1 MSTVDP
7 TAPALDAPA
16 PHTNLS
22 GRRRLVAAGNFFFR
36 WRNHIFPLTFALL
49 WVLSRPRPAF
59 GSFRADAIVDIA
71 GFAIALCGQIL
82 RAGAIGYAY
91 IIRGG
96 KKRRI
101 HADALVQEGLF
112 AHSRNPLYA
121 GNFLVFLGL
130 FVMIHSAFGYAVGVP
145 FFAFAYIAIVAA
157 EEDFLLRRFGDVY
170 ADYCRRVSRFLPALG
185 GMRRT
190 LGSMH
195 FDLGRLVR
203 KEYGSTFT
211 WLTLALAIEA
221 REQIAWHGVHA
232 ARPVLAWL
240 FGAFVV
246 LVTAYAT
253 ARFLK
258 KTRRL

>member
-1 MSTVDP
+1 MSTYGP
-7 TAPALDAPA
+7 TAAPLDSSA
-16 PHTNLS
+16 PHTSLS
-22 GRRRLVAAGNFFFR
+22 SRRWLVAAGNFFFH
-36 WRNHIFPLTFALL
+36 WRNHIFPLAFVAL
-49 WVLSRPRPAF
+49 WALSPPRPAF
-59 GSFRADAIVDIA
+59 GRTGADAVLDAA
-71 GFAIALCGQIL
+71 GFANALCGQLL

-112 AHSRNPLYA
+112 AHSRNPLYV

-130 FVMIHSAFGYAVGVP
+130 FVMIHSVLGYAVGVP
-145 FFAFAYIAIVAA
+145 FFAFAYVAIVAA

-170 ADYCRRVSRFLPALG
+170 ADYSRRVNRFLPALG

-221 REQIAWHGVHA
+221 REQIAWHGVRA
-232 ARPVLAWL
+232 ARPVLAWE